1 MTKFWD
7 IQNVQQKMKIIKIAL
22 ILNLMNYTIALRT
35 SVKTTLKNVFTLS
48 IYLYV
53 LCNTFCSKFLAVD
66 CISINIHSHKYTW
79 HLR

>member
-1 MTKFWD
+1 MTKFGD

-48 IYLYV
+48 IYIYMFFV
-53 LCNTFCSKFLAVD
+53 TPFAASF
-66 CISINIHSHKYTW
+66 
-79 HLR
+79 